1 MANQMKR
8 VAVIGWC
15 LTVWAFP
22 SLAYDVT
29 IDTFDSFVNTGAI
42 DSNFGVPN
50 SASDTGLVGVLGGS
64 RDLLVQTSDAF
75 QLLVT
80 AGVKPIGI
88 LDYMSI
94 GTGFA
99 EVTYTGG
106 TAGLGAS
113 IACAEAIEVA
123 YFNADDAAQG
133 LEGGGA
139 ALITLT
145 LTGGASVTQSQAVA
159 AAAAILS
166 FPLADFAGV
175 DLQNLTSI
183 ALRIDG
189 TNSDAADL
197 AIDSIQAVGCEAP
210 PAPAPSMAMA
220 PLAFGTLMLVGLG
233 VLGLKRR
240 RHT

>member
-1 MANQMKR
+1 MVNQMKR

-15 LTVWAFP
+15 LTVWVVP

-29 IDTFDSFVNTGAI
+29 IDTFGAFVNTGAI

-64 RDLLVQTSDAF
+64 RDLLVQTDPL

-80 AGVKPIGI
+80 SGVKLPGI

-94 GTGFA
+94 GTGFS

-113 IACAEAIEVA
+113 IACAEAVEVV

-139 ALITLT
+139 VLIALT
-145 LTGGASVTQSQAVA
+145 LTGGASVTQSQAVTGA
-159 AAAAILS
+159 AATLS

-189 TNSDAADL
+189 SNSDSADL
-197 AIDSIQAVGCEAP
+197 AVDSIQAVGCEAP
-210 PAPAPSMAMA
+210 PAPAPSMGMV
-220 PLAFGTLMLVGLG
+220 PLALSTLMLVGLG
-233 VLGLKRR
+233 MLGMKRR
-240 RHT
+240 RNT